1 MAQSQQNFVVCVQF
15 YGRYKQVIGNPNDQQ
30 QRKLRMEKIAKHF
43 EKYLPLDD
51 NEKEALTSRL
61 TGQKHNN

>member
-1 MAQSQQNFVVCVQF
+1 MAQSQQNFVVYVQF
-15 YGRYKQVIGNPNDQQ
+15 YGWYKQVIGNPNDQQ
-30 QRKLRMEKIAKHF
+30 QRKLRMEKIANHF

>member
-1 MAQSQQNFVVCVQF
+1 MAQSQQKFVVCVQF
-15 YGRYKQVIGNPNDQQ
+15 YGWYKQVIGNPNDQQ

-61 TGQKHNN
+61 TGQKHYN

>member
-1 MAQSQQNFVVCVQF
+1 MFTGRADGAMIPPQQQAVA
-15 YGRYKQVIGNPNDQQ
+15 VIGNPNDQQ

-61 TGQKHNN
+61 MGQKHNN

>member
-1 MAQSQQNFVVCVQF
+1 
-15 YGRYKQVIGNPNDQQ
+15 
-30 QRKLRMEKIAKHF
+30 MEKIAKHF
-43 EKYLPLDD
+43 EKYLPLGD